1 MITGILRNL
10 RRHPVRSGLA
20 IGGIAVAAALLLD
33 MVLLSSG
40 MEISFERLVLARGY
54 QIRVSPKGT
63 LPFDTEATLADAGAL
78 VRSIRDDP
86 GVARAGAILGTTV
99 FLRSADSLVPLTGY
113 GFDPRAQ
120 GLYELQ
126 KGSDL
131 APGDSAGLL
140 LGEEAARILGLA
152 PGDTVTVEGEL
163 DPLAG
168 LARTDRHLVV
178 RGVVRWLYDARDQLS
193 LGTTLG
199 TMQHLSMSRGEDRA
213 SAILVMATH
222 DTLAPIVAAR
232 LAARHPAVSVNSLAT
247 LVAQFRGRLTYFR
260 QLSVILGAI
269 SLGVAALLVATILTI
284 TVNERLGEIATL
296 RAIGISR
303 NTILRQ
309 VLLEGVVLTAV
320 GGSLGMALGLLTAG
334 YLDTI
339 LTQFPGLPASVSF
352 FIAQPAPLAAA
363 AAVIAG
369 TGLLAGLIPAWL
381 ASRAPIAATLRE
393 DGG

>member
-86 GVARAGAILGTTV
+86 GVARAGGILGTTV

-113 GFDPRAQ
+113 GFDPSAQ
-120 GLYELQ
+120 GLHELQ
-126 KGSDL
+126 TGADL
-131 APGDSAGLL
+131 SADDSTGLL
-140 LGEEAARILGLA
+140 LGEEAARVLGFA
-152 PGDTVTVEGEL
+152 PGDTVTLEGEL

-168 LARTDRHLVV
+168 LARTERRLVV
-178 RGVVRWLYDARDQLS
+178 RGVVHWLYDARDQLS

-199 TMQHLSMSRGEDRA
+199 TMQQLSAARGEDRA
-213 SAILVMATH
+213 SAVLVMAIH
-222 DTLAPIVAAR
+222 DTLAPTVAAR
-232 LAARHPAVSVNSLAT
+232 LATRHPDVSVNSLAS

-260 QLSVILGAI
+260 QLSIILGAI

-303 NTILRQ
+303 DTILRQ
-309 VLLEGVVLTAV
+309 VLLEGAVLTGV
-320 GGSLGMALGLLTAG
+320 GGSLGMALGLLTAR

-352 FIAQPAPLAAA
+352 FIAQPTPLFAA

-393 DGG
+393 EGG

>member
-63 LPFDTEATLADAGAL
+63 LPFDTEATLADAGEL

-86 GVARAGAILGTTV
+86 GVVRAGAILGTTV
-99 FLRSADSLVPLTGY
+99 FVRSADSLVPLTGY

-126 KGSDL
+126 TGSDL
-131 APGDSAGLL
+131 TPDDSIGIL
-140 LGEEAARILGLA
+140 LGDEAARVLGLA
-152 PGDTVTVEGEL
+152 PGDTVTVEGQL

-168 LARTDRHLVV
+168 LARTERLLVV
-178 RGVVRWLYDARDQLS
+178 RGAVRWLYDARDQLS

-199 TMQHLSMSRGEDRA
+199 TMQQLSAARGEDRA
-213 SAILVMATH
+213 SAILVMAAH
-222 DTLAPIVAAR
+222 DTLAAIVAAR
-232 LAARHPAVSVNSLAT
+232 LAAQHPEVSVNSLAS

-309 VLLEGVVLTAV
+309 VLLEGAVLTAV
-320 GGSLGMALGLLTAG
+320 GGSLGMALGLLTAR

-339 LTQFPGLPASVSF
+339 LTQFPGLPTSVSF
-352 FIAQPAPLAAA
+352 FIAQPTPLLVA
-363 AAVIAG
+363 AAVITG

>member
-33 MVLLSSG
+33 MVLLSGG

-78 VRSIRDDP
+78 VGSIRDDP
-86 GVARAGAILGTTV
+86 GVARAGAILGATV
-99 FLRSADSLVPLTGY
+99 FLRAADSLVPLTGY
-113 GFDPRAQ
+113 GFDPKAQ
-120 GLYELQ
+120 GLHELRT
-126 KGSDL
+126 GADL
-131 APGDSAGLL
+131 TPGDSAGLL
-140 LGEEAARILGLA
+140 LGEEAAHVLGLA
-152 PGDTVTVEGEL
+152 LGDTVTLEGEL

-168 LARTDRHLVV
+168 MARVERRLVV
-178 RGVVRWLYDARDQLS
+178 RGVVRWLYDAQDQLS
-193 LGTTLG
+193 LGAALG
-199 TMQHLSMSRGEDRA
+199 TMQQLSVAGGEDRA
-213 SAILVMATH
+213 SAVLVMAAH
-222 DTLAPIVAAR
+222 DTLAAAVAAR
-232 LAARHPAVSVNSLAT
+232 LAARHPDVAVNSLAS

-260 QLSVILGAI
+260 QLSIILGAI

-309 VLLEGVVLTAV
+309 VLLEGAVLTGV
-320 GGSLGMALGLLTAG
+320 GGSAGMALGLLTAR

-352 FIAQPAPLAAA
+352 FVARPAPLLSAAT
-363 AAVIAG
+363 VIAA

>member
-40 MEISFERLVLARGY
+40 MEISFERLVMARGY

-63 LPFDTEATLADAGAL
+63 LPFDTEATLGEAEDL
-78 VRSIRDDP
+78 VRSIRNDP
-86 GVARAGAILGTTV
+86 GVARAGAILGATV

-120 GLYELQ
+120 GLHEPRT
-126 KGSDL
+126 GSDL
-131 APGDSAGLL
+131 VPGDSTGLL
-140 LGEEAARILGLA
+140 LGEVAAQVLGLA
-152 PGDTVTVEGEL
+152 PGDTVSLEGEL
-163 DPLAG
+163 DPLSG
-168 LARTDRHLVV
+168 LARTERRLVV

-199 TMQHLSMSRGEDRA
+199 TMRHLSMGRGEDRA

-222 DTLAPIVAAR
+222 DTLAPVVAAR
-232 LAARHPAVSVNSLAT
+232 LAAQHPTVSVNSLAS

-309 VLLEGVVLTAV
+309 VLLEGAVLTAV
-320 GGSLGMALGLLTAG
+320 GGSLGMALGLLTAR

-339 LTQFPGLPASVSF
+339 LTRFPGLPASVSF
-352 FIAQPAPLAAA
+352 FIAQPTPLLVA
-363 AAVIAG
+363 AAVLTG